1 MSSTAVE
8 GWREWKNIVKDC
20 EIGERVN
27 QDRKKLEQRMK
38 GGELK

>member
-1 MSSTAVE
+1 ME
-8 GWREWKNIVKDC
+8 EYGKGCD
-20 EIGERVN
+20 IGERVN